1 MTVTSKVTVTSWHMP
16 PSSSSSKKQFPFF
29 YGWVIVAVCGLTVLV
44 SFGIRLSFTVFFVAL
59 LEEFKWS
66 RADTAFIFSVSM
78 IVFTVTST
86 WAGMMLDRWGVRR
99 LFAAGALLLATG
111 LWFSSRTQSLMQL
124 AIAYGVVVG
133 LGITILGLGLQASVV
148 ARWFRKKLGV
158 AIGLTFAGTGLG
170 TLIIIP
176 AAEYLVSQVGWRMAY
191 LVLAGLAVAIIP
203 FIVLFLRLSPAEMG
217 LLPDG
222 NTPIINKSLPQLFV
236 GRQWTM
242 RQVIQTPSF
251 WLLIVASL
259 GAIGPLRMLTVH
271 QLAAMVD
278 AGFDSLQA
286 ATMIGLTGGITA
298 VSFIVWGALSDRLGR
313 RVVYALGS
321 LCMLGAIT
329 ILGSVASFSS
339 PHILLVYA
347 LLLGLGE
354 GSRSSLVTA
363 VASDIFPGNALS
375 TVNGAVGAAFGAGAA
390 FFPWLAGWLFDL
402 SGSYKTAFQIGS
414 GAVLISLITLWL
426 AVTKNPNNL

>member
-1 MTVTSKVTVTSWHMP
+1 ML
-16 PSSSSSKKQFPFF
+16 SSFSSSKKQLPFF
-29 YGWVIVAVCGLTVLV
+29 YGWVIVAVCGLIVLV

-59 LEEFKWS
+59 LEEFNWT

-86 WAGMMLDRWGVRR
+86 WAGMMLDRWGVHR
-99 LFAAGALLLATG
+99 LFTAGAVLLALG
-111 LWFSSRTQSLMQL
+111 LWFSSRVQSLMQL
-124 AIAYGVVVG
+124 AIAYGIVVG

-148 ARWFRKKLGV
+148 SRWFRKKLGL
-158 AIGLTFAGTGLG
+158 AIGLTFAGTGIG
-170 TLIIIP
+170 TLVITP
-176 AAEYLVSQVGWRMAY
+176 AAEYLVSQVGWRTAY

-203 FIVLFLRLSPAEMG
+203 FILLFLRLSPEEMG
-217 LLPDG
+217 LQPDG
-222 NTPIINKSLPQLFV
+222 NTVISNRSLPQSLF
-236 GRQWTM
+236 RSHWTM
-242 RQVIQTPSF
+242 SQVVRTPSF

-259 GAIGPLRMLTVH
+259 GAVGPIRMLTVH

-278 AGFDSLQA
+278 AGFDHLQG
-286 ATMIGLTGGITA
+286 ATIIGLTGGITA
-298 VSFIVWGALSDRLGR
+298 VSFVVWGILSDRFGR
-313 RVVYALGS
+313 QGVYALGS
-321 LCMLGAIT
+321 FCLLGAIG

-339 PHILLVYA
+339 PNILFVYA

-375 TVNGAVGAAFGAGAA
+375 TVNGAIGAAFGAGAA
-390 FFPWLAGWLFDL
+390 FFPWLAGWLFDF

-414 GAVLISLITLWL
+414 GAVLISLIALWL
-426 AVTKNPNNL
+426 AVTRTPKHLSKRTQVL